1 MGTAIVTD
9 FRVGMA
15 DVLRTMRAKS
25 PLVHCITNYVAM
37 NMAANATLAIGA
49 SPAMVHAEEEAG
61 DFAMLADALTINIGT
76 LSFPW
81 LKGMLAAA
89 KAAQQSNKP
98 WVLDPVAHQATAF
111 RRDAIDQLLA
121 HQPTIIRGN
130 ASEILALSGSTSHAR
145 GVDSRDA
152 VEAAENGATQ
162 LARRYGAVI
171 AVTGPIDFLTD
182 GKRSIRFSGGSPLMP
197 RITAMGCAQTC
208 VMGAMV
214 GARPDVPFEA
224 AAVALAVFKRAGELA
239 AMEATGPGFF
249 QWRFIDALASP
260 DERLL
265 PTSLASGS

>member
-145 GVDSRDA
+145 GVDSR
-152 VEAAENGATQ
+152 EAAENGATQ